1 MVTKLTEAQ
10 YKAAEL
16 LDGAANGDVES
27 QIRFFEGIST
37 SDIPVQ
43 LSPTLTKFAL
53 QTYADQPTIWRQF
66 AGQETLPDF
75 GKQEYY
81 AFTGWGDEDV
91 ERSTAGDTFIAGGLP
106 TVPEYG
112 EYARLRFE
120 AMSQE
125 LRLKKGGVAVQF
137 SWESLRNSRNVGLI
151 QRAFAEFGK
160 RSAVKEDHEA
170 TKQLSDVNFN
180 AENGNLAVEDA
191 NGPLRS
197 IEQIQA
203 MFEQI
208 ERQTDIKGNA
218 VVPATSYVLVCGK
231 GTAMRAREL
240 QSITSIERVTDDGSG
255 NVTRTISGNPA
266 TSAFTVVENPYFS
279 ALGIDKDAW
288 FLLPSPGTAPNPS
301 VLNLFLQ
308 GYERPQIF
316 VKRTTASA
324 PEEGAFID
332 DSYETKVRHV
342 VTGSFLRPEGTLAYL
357 GE

>member
-10 YKAAEL
+10 FKAAEL
-16 LDGAANGDVES
+16 LDGAANGDIES

-43 LSPTLTKFAL
+43 LSPTLTKLAL
-53 QTYADQPTIWRQF
+53 STYAEQPTIWRSF
-66 AGQETLPDF
+66 ATKETLPDF

-120 AMSQE
+120 AMSEE

-137 SWESLRNSRNVGLI
+137 SWETLRSTRNIGLI
-151 QRAFAEFGK
+151 QRAFTEFGK
-160 RSAVKEDHEA
+160 RAAVKEDHEA
-170 TKQLSDVNFN
+170 TKQLTAKNFN
-180 AENGNLAVEDA
+180 AGNNNLAVGDA
-191 NGPLRS
+191 AGPLQS

-203 MFEQI
+203 MFQQI
-208 ERQTDIKGNA
+208 ENQTDIKGNP
-218 VVPATSYVLVCGK
+218 VIPATSYVLVCGMS
-231 GTAMRAREL
+231 TAMRAREL
-240 QSITSIERVTDDGSG
+240 QSITQIERVTDDGAG
-255 NVTRTISGNPA
+255 NVTRTIAGNPVS
-266 TSAFTVVENPYFS
+266 TSFQVVENPYFQ
-279 ALGIDKDAW
+279 ALGIDPNAW
-288 FLLPSPGTAPNPS
+288 FLLPAPGAAPNPS
-301 VLNLFLQ
+301 VMNAFLQ
-308 GYERPQIF
+308 GYEAPQIF
-316 VKRTTASA
+316 VKRTTNSA

-342 VTGSFLRPEGTLAYL
+342 VTGQFLRPEGTLAYL